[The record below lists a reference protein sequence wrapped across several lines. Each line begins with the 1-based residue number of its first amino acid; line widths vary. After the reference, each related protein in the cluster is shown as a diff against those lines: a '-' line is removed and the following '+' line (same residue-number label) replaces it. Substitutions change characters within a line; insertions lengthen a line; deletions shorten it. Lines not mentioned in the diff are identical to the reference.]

1 MQSSSLSS
9 PTKLLGI
16 GARISQVRFPLSQ
29 TEFSDALGIHKNTL
43 MKFEK
48 EEQWPDSAF
57 FTRVYDVYQ
66 IDPIWL
72 LTGEAAKVFARAG
85 NIIFLRSDNPV
96 YASCTF
102 AVDSERK
109 KLREDIRFSA
119 LLLSHATNTEL
130 VPGPTTKS
138 IMKN

>member
-1 MQSSSLSS
+1 
-9 PTKLLGI
+9 
-16 GARISQVRFPLSQ
+16 
-29 TEFSDALGIHKNTL
+29 

-72 LTGEAAKVFARAG
+72 LTGETAKVFAHTED
-85 NIIFLRSDNPV
+85 IIFLRSDHPA

-102 AVDSERK
+102 AVDSKSKR
-109 KLREDIRFSA
+109 LREDIRFSA
-119 LLLSHATNTEL
+119 MSLNH
-130 VPGPTTKS
+130 S
-138 IMKN
+138 I